1 MDPVLES
8 EVNFFNRIVDKVEVI
23 FDVGAYNDSP
33 YVQFSGEV
41 HYFEPY
47 SQYLLELQQL
57 PNSNEK
63 TFFNC
68 FGLSDDNTFFDF
80 WVSTYSF
87 VERPHSTGDPVKCEL
102 KRADEYCK
110 KYQIEE
116 IDFLKIDVECMET
129 KVFRGFGD
137 YLNKVKIIQ
146 FEYGP
151 GQKEVGDNLDIML
164 SYLEEYGF
172 VDFHYMFLEDHG
184 ILTPIKDRTDLWRWC
199 NIVAYNKNYFNS
211 SPW

>member
-1 MDPVLES
+1 MDCILES
-8 EVNFFNRIVDKVEVI
+8 EVNFFNKITDKVEVI

-33 YVQFSGEV
+33 YVQTGGEV

-47 SQYLLELQQL
+47 PQYISELQQL
-57 PNSNEK
+57 PNNNEK
-63 TFFNC
+63 SFFNC

-80 WVSTYSF
+80 WPSTYSF
-87 VERPHSTGDPVKCEL
+87 VQRPHSTGNSVKCEL
-102 KRADEYCK
+102 RRGDEYCK
-110 KYQIEE
+110 KNKIEE

-151 GQKEVGDNLDIML
+151 GQQEVGDNLDIML
-164 SYLEEYGF
+164 SYLEKYGF
-172 VDFHYMFLEDHG
+172 VDFHYMFFEDYG
-184 ILTPIKDRTDLWRWC
+184 NLTPITDRTDLWRWC
-199 NIVAYNKNYFNS
+199 NIVSYNKNFFSS